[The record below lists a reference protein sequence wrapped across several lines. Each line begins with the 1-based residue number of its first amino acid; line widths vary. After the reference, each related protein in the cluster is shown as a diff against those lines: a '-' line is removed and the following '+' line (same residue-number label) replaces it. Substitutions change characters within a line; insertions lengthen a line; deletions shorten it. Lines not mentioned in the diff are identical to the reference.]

1 MAIELIAKIKQAN
14 NGTFKLMDAQD
25 IELKDGSDLQT
36 FIDNI
41 DDMVNIEFPEYPPC
55 DNIAIGDEQPNSE
68 KYLLWVDTSGN
79 EFSSFLQDKI
89 IAEFSETFKLLM
101 EEISELRFKNYELE
115 ARIQY
120 LEENGATSPTPPDS
134 GGSEYDFALLLENG
148 AMITD
153 ELGNILAFEDGN

>member
-41 DDMVNIEFPEYPPC
+41 DDMVNVELPEYPPC
-55 DNIAIGDEQPNSE
+55 DNIAIGDEEPNDE

-89 IAEFSETFKLLM
+89 IAEFTETFKLLM
-101 EEISELRFKNYELE
+101 EEIDEIRLKNYELE

-120 LEENGATSPTPPDS
+120 LEENGTSSTPPSD
-134 GGSEYDFALLLENG
+134 GGSQTNNVLLCTEDKEV
-148 AMITD
+148 MID
-153 ELGNILAFEDGN
+153 EDSNILIL